1 MIGASSHQEDG
12 CSPFHGNDEPETAVP
27 VRAEDAQTA
36 ANVIRRATARLAEA
50 GCATPRLDVEL
61 LLMEVLGWSREDLY
75 RSPEMTLDASET
87 EHFAG
92 FVARR
97 ERGEPVAY
105 LIGRREFWSLDF
117 SVTPDVLI
125 PRPETEHLVEAVVDF
140 LASRPGAQRILD
152 LGTGSGAIAVS
163 VAKECP
169 HAEVWATDVS
179 AAALAVAR
187 NNARRH
193 GVDRRIRWL
202 QGDLFAPLRGLAECL
217 DALVSNPPYIPSRE
231 IARLPRDVSE
241 WEPVLALDGGTDG
254 MDFYRRIV
262 RDGTPRLR
270 EGGFL
275 ALEVG
280 DDLAGRVSEL
290 FRAQGE
296 LRRVR
301 VLRDHAGLPRVV
313 AGERTGRRVR

>member
-1 MIGASSHQEDG
+1 MIGASSHQDDG
-12 CSPFHGNDEPETAVP
+12 CSLFRGNDEPEAAVP
-27 VRAEDAQTA
+27 VRAEGAHTA
-36 ANVIRRATARLAEA
+36 ANVIRRATARLAA
-50 GCATPRLDVEL
+50 TGCATPRLDAEL

-75 RSPEMTLDASET
+75 RSPETALDASET
-87 EHFAG
+87 ERAEAL
-92 FVARR
+92 VARR

-140 LASRPGAQRILD
+140 LESRAGSQRILD
-152 LGTGSGAIAVS
+152 LGTGSGAIAVC

-169 HAEVWATDVS
+169 RAEVWATDVS
-179 AAALAVAR
+179 AVALEVAR
-187 NNARRH
+187 ENARRH
-193 GVDRRIRWL
+193 GVGHRIRWL
-202 QGDLFAPLRGLAECL
+202 QGDLFTPLRGSAGSF
-217 DALVSNPPYIPSRE
+217 DALVSNPPYIPSVGM
-231 IARLPRDVSE
+231 ARLPRDVGE
-241 WEPVLALDGGTDG
+241 WEPALALDGGRDG

-270 EGGFL
+270 EGGLL

-280 DDLAGRVSEL
+280 DDLAGPVSDL
-290 FRAQGE
+290 FRAHGE

-301 VLRDHAGLPRVV
+301 VLRDYAGLPRVV
-313 AGERTGRRVR
+313 AGERTDAGA